1 MRQIMWSDVEFG
13 PKSYNAMT
21 GVTKNL
27 IALGFLLL
35 FATGLALALGGW
47 LSIVLWVL
55 VAILTWT
62 IWGILYGRLSK
73 PWRRHHYPLRTVLS
87 WVMGAMY
94 GRDGHMPSFQEWA
107 PALLKAAF
115 PLIDDRSIRLLIER
129 CSVPLFDAF
138 NDLGVINGDIPQG
151 DARLD
156 EFRSRLEEAE
166 IRDFELVRRT
176 LLFAMIIG
184 AHEGPH
190 QASLY
195 ALLSLH
201 GDAR

>member
-1 MRQIMWSDVEFG
+1 MRQIVWSDVEFG

-21 GVTKNL
+21 GVTKNV
-27 IALGFLLL
+27 IALGILLL
-35 FATGLALALGGW
+35 IVAGLAQVFGGW
-47 LSIVLWVL
+47 LSLILWAL
-55 VAILTWT
+55 VVILIWM

-73 PWRRHHYPLRTVLS
+73 PWRRHHYPLTIVLFG
-87 WVMGAMY
+87 VMGAMY
-94 GRDGHMPSFQEWA
+94 GRDGHAPPFHEWA
-107 PALLKAAF
+107 PVLLKATF
-115 PLIDDRSIRLLIER
+115 PMIDDRSIRLLIER

-156 EFRSRLEEAE
+156 EFRRRLEEAE

-195 ALLSLH
+195 ALLSLR